1 MSTSDDEF
9 FVALLEDDPEKLYDR
24 APCGYLTTT
33 GDGTIR
39 KVNETFL
46 AMTGYHRDG
55 VLGRRFAD
63 LLTVGGRIY
72 HETHYAPMLHMGGT
86 AREIAL
92 DVVRA
97 DGAALPVLVNAV
109 AERDLDGRVDVV
121 RVAVF
126 DATHRR
132 QYERE
137 LLRAKQRAEES
148 EARARA
154 LARTLQQTL
163 IPPMPPAIPGLDVA
177 AAYRPAGDG
186 TEVGGDFY
194 DVFRVDDGSWVVVV
208 GDVCGKGAEAAVVTA
223 LARYALRAAAM
234 DHRSPAEALERLNQ
248 VMLRSSAD
256 RFCTAVLIRLTR
268 ENGHWIGS
276 IAVGGHPLP
285 LLRHRDGTV
294 EPVGA
299 RGRLLGILPTCEVT
313 TTDVRIEP
321 GEVLVAYT
329 DGLPEARV
337 DSRFYGDDRVRDMI
351 AGLGGDA
358 RGLVENLV
366 TDALDF
372 QGGLAHDD
380 IAVVAVRPH

>member
-9 FVALLEDDPEKLYDR
+9 FVALLEDDPEKLVDR
-24 APCGYLTTT
+24 APCGYLTTSS
-33 GDGTIR
+33 DGTIR
-39 KVNETFL
+39 KANQTFL
-46 AMTGYHRDG
+46 AMTGYDLLD
-55 VLGRRFAD
+55 VIGRRFAE

-92 DVVRA
+92 DVVRR
-97 DGAALPVLVNAV
+97 DGSALPVLVNAV
-109 AERDLDGRVDVV
+109 ADRDPDGRVDVI

-148 EARARA
+148 EARASA

-234 DHRSPAEALERLNQ
+234 DHRTPAEALERLNQ
-248 VMLRSSAD
+248 VMLRSSAE
-256 RFCTAVLIRLTR
+256 RFCTAVLIRLSR

-285 LLRHRDGTV
+285 LVRRHDGTV
-294 EPVGA
+294 ETVGA
-299 RGRLLGILPTCEVT
+299 RATSWSRTPTGCRRPASTIGSTATNGCT
-313 TTDVRIEP
+313 T
-321 GEVLVAYT
+321 
-329 DGLPEARV
+329 
-337 DSRFYGDDRVRDMI
+337 
-351 AGLGGDA
+351 
-358 RGLVENLV
+358 
-366 TDALDF
+366 
-372 QGGLAHDD
+372 
-380 IAVVAVRPH
+380 